1 MGLCPL
7 HPDHRPSLLVDPS
20 KNLFY
25 CYGCGR
31 GGDVIRFAELYHGV
45 RFVDAMALLR
55 HWSGLGSLLPDVTRF
70 YQLQLHRH
78 AEAVAYLQQ
87 RGLHQA
93 KVIEELRIGYA
104 PGRCLRAWLTSLGYP
119 LESLQQAGLVNA
131 EGQDTYSHRI
141 VFPLEGNLYGRSTGA
156 APPHR
161 FLPGSK
167 GGLYGWEKVRTFPEI
182 ILVEGMFDLAVLWQA
197 GFRNVT
203 CALGSHLNALQ
214 FRQLCTDDGVRATPD
229 GVPGLR
235 CRCQRQWS
243 AGGTTIVAAFASRRN
258 HRAARR
264 TAGWLMTPTA
274 SLSAAADGSEFQRL
288 LERAARELSCAR
300 QRGLSNAHSP
310 FRVSAD
316 TGREVAWV
324 NRFLDQQRVRS
335 VAESTLRSYA
345 HDLLHFL
352 RWWAAVHKTD
362 AITETGP
369 DRVHIPGLHSLPGRP
384 ESAAR
389 RRKYQPSE

>member
-1 MGLCPL
+1 MSWQAAELLKQQISLLDYLQGQGWKPTRRSAGGRLMGLCLL
-7 HPDHRPSLLVDPS
+7 HPDRRPSFLVDPN

-31 GGDVIRFAELYHGV
+31 GGDVICLAELYHGV
-45 RFVDAMALLR
+45 RFVDAMVLLR
-55 HWSGLGSLLPDVTRF
+55 HWGGLGSLLQDVTRF

-78 AEAVAYLQQ
+78 AEAAAYLLQ

-141 VFPLEGNLYGRSTGA
+141 VFPLEGNLYGRSAGA

-167 GGLYGWEKVRTFPEI
+167 GGLYGWEKVRGCPEI

-214 FRQLCTDDGVRATPD
+214 FRQLCADDGRLRTVYLALDADANGSGQQAAQRLSQRLRAE
-229 GVPGLR
+229 GV
-235 CRCQRQWS
+235 
-243 AGGTTIVAAFASRRN
+243 
-258 HRAARR
+258 AARR
-264 TAGWLMTPTA
+264 VQLPDGQDPNSFFVAGG
-274 SLSAAADGSEFQRL
+274 SAQEFQRL
-288 LERAARELSCAR
+288 LEAA
-300 QRGLSNAHSP
+300 
-310 FRVSAD
+310 
-316 TGREVAWV
+316 
-324 NRFLDQQRVRS
+324 
-335 VAESTLRSYA
+335 
-345 HDLLHFL
+345 
-352 RWWAAVHKTD
+352 
-362 AITETGP
+362 
-369 DRVHIPGLHSLPGRP
+369 SL
-384 ESAAR
+384 
-389 RRKYQPSE
+389 